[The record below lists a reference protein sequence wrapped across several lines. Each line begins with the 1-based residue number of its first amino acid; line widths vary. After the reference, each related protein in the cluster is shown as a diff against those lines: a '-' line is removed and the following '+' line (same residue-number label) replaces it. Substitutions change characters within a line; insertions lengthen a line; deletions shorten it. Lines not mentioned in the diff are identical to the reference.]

1 MSSNNVAKAVF
12 KITSGREEA
21 FSEGIGGARLTS
33 GKYNIVYNGE
43 MEAESV
49 LMELKNYSDKNTAT
63 IYGLERIT
71 GSIHHKE
78 GSFVLEHIGKFEN
91 GIIRS
96 RRTVIAG
103 SATGALEGLR
113 GEINFYSGASH
124 EFSVVLK
131 YHFE

>member
-1 MSSNNVAKAVF
+1 MSSNNVAKAEF
-12 KITSGREEA
+12 KITNGREEA
-21 FSEGIGGARLTS
+21 FSEGTAGARLTS
-33 GKYNIVYNGE
+33 GKYNMVYSGE

-71 GSIHHKE
+71 GSIHHKK

-96 RRTVIAG
+96 RRTVVPG
-103 SATGALEGLR
+103 SANGALEGLR